1 MINYN
6 KGQPQL
12 FTINYRYVINYNVA
26 SSYMSFLF
34 AGGWRLLNPVDG
46 TLEIAH
52 EGGGSP
58 VSPLGR
64 HEL

>member
-1 MINYN
+1 MINYSDER
-6 KGQPQL
+6 QPQL
-12 FTINYRYVINYNVA
+12 FTINYRYVLNYNVA

-34 AGGWRLLNPVDG
+34 AGGWRLLKP
-46 TLEIAH
+46 TLEVAQ

-64 HEL
+64 YEL